1 MKKIS
6 SHSTIFANLLSDW
19 LSIKYFKT
27 FKITK
32 QLTNKNDFLITQR
45 NKKMFLSVHTLWDNR
60 DETMYEIETNI
71 NEKTQQLNNANIIWP
86 PEKNDQFLNDN
97 KSVIIDKVI
106 NGVKGLDFGDYREMR
121 IPIEVTLSK
130 TEDDGAYM
138 AISGGL
144 SKIWTKIS
152 GGVQGV
158 FQLDGRNYDRLPS
171 ELAEEKIIIER
182 IQEAAKLLNTG
193 EASFVT
199 IDEYWPINNVT
210 ANLNENNQIILAT
223 GNKTY
228 NPKDGPIMRK
238 RIRDILNQ
246 FTKKDND
253 MGKYDS
259 SILFLIN
266 SSNKEDDVVSSSLKG
281 INPKSHEH
289 IDMIIIVNAGIITI
303 LKKNEKIDF

>member
-1 MKKIS
+1 MEKKN
-6 SHSTIFANLLSDW
+6 SHNIIFANLLSDW

-27 FKITK
+27 FKITE
-32 QLTNKNDFLITQR
+32 QLKNEGDFLITQR
-45 NKKMFLSVHTLWDNR
+45 DKKMFLSVHTLWNDG
-60 DETMYEIETNI
+60 DEVMYEIEKNI
-71 NEKTQQLNNANIIWP
+71 NSKNQQLNNANIIWP
-86 PEKNDQFLNDN
+86 PEKSDQFLNDN
-97 KSVIIDKVI
+97 KSVIVDKVT
-106 NGVKGLDFGDYREMR
+106 NGIKGLDFGDYREIR

-152 GGVQGV
+152 GGVKGV

-171 ELAEEKIIIER
+171 ELAEEKIIIEK
-182 IQEAAKLLNTG
+182 IQEASKLLNTG
-193 EASFVT
+193 EASFIS

-210 ANLNENNQIILAT
+210 DNLNENNKIILAT

-228 NPKDGPIMRK
+228 DPKNGPIMRK
-238 RIRDILNQ
+238 RIRDILNE
-246 FTKKDND
+246 FTKKDVDTN
-253 MGKYDS
+253 KYNL

-266 SSNKEDDVVSSSLKG
+266 SSKKEDDVVSSSLKG
-281 INPKSHEH
+281 INPKLHEN
-289 IDMIIIVNAGIITI
+289 IDMIIIVNAGLVSI

>member
-1 MKKIS
+1 MEKKN
-6 SHSTIFANLLSDW
+6 SHNIIFANLLSDW

-27 FKITK
+27 FKITE
-32 QLTNKNDFLITQR
+32 QLKNEGDFLITQR
-45 NKKMFLSVHTLWDNR
+45 DKKMFLSVHTLWNDG
-60 DETMYEIETNI
+60 DEVMYEIEKNI
-71 NEKTQQLNNANIIWP
+71 NSKNQQLNNANIIWP
-86 PEKNDQFLNDN
+86 PEKSDQFLNDN
-97 KSVIIDKVI
+97 KSVIVDKVT
-106 NGVKGLDFGDYREMR
+106 NGIKGLDFGDYREIR

-152 GGVQGV
+152 GGVKGV

-171 ELAEEKIIIER
+171 ELAEEKIIIEK
-182 IQEAAKLLNTG
+182 IQEASKLLNTG
-193 EASFVT
+193 EASFIS

-210 ANLNENNQIILAT
+210 DNLNENNKIILAT

-228 NPKDGPIMRK
+228 DPKNGPIMRK
-238 RIRDILNQ
+238 RIRDILNE
-246 FTKKDND
+246 FTKKDVDTN
-253 MGKYDS
+253 KYNL

-266 SSNKEDDVVSSSLKG
+266 SSKKEDDVVSSSLKG
-281 INPKSHEH
+281 INPKLHEN
-289 IDMIIIVNAGIITI
+289 IDMIIIVNAGIVSI